1 MGLRVLVI
9 DAFLA
14 SKDGRHRLKD
24 FLRAVSWAI
33 KQNNHLTG
41 FHILVRSLTQLQEFV
56 FDPDADES
64 GRKQALRN
72 FSSVDMTFIGGE
84 ATLLPWQP
92 ETARLVAFINQSV
105 IAGSRVCGSVV
116 AARAL
121 WHLACTCGRQLHVV
135 DVLQN
140 PDLPAAIPTQ
150 YLPKA
155 FSGRNTVM
163 LQEISGE
170 AFQFSNKEPEDNK
183 RAPRATQH
191 ESSHDESPAKRR
203 AVAERC
209 LNVGMRKRAPGQ
221 STDANLSLTQC
232 RGLEFHW
239 LMKDLLKSVAPKPTK
254 HKPSSRETQGKGAGE
269 KGGGESGGG
278 RVVKATADA
287 NGMQPVLLK
296 CERAWD
302 LNAAQ
307 GVLQNPLID
316 PVGPLRGQAPL
327 NFTARIGEATY
338 RGQSAKCRQPDRP
351 PNMLICKRDLRVY
364 KIALLIC

>member
-41 FHILVRSLTQLQEFV
+41 FHILVRSLTQLHEFV

-72 FSSVDMTFIGGE
+72 FSSVDITFIGGE

-92 ETARLVAFINQSV
+92 ETARLIAFINQSV

-116 AARAL
+116 AARVL

-150 YLPKA
+150 YLSKA

-163 LQEISGE
+163 PTVAGNIRADVSIFEQRAGGQQACASSHTTRELARRISRQKARSG
-170 AFQFSNKEPEDNK
+170 
-183 RAPRATQH
+183 RALPQCRLAQ
-191 ESSHDESPAKRR
+191 ESSR
-203 AVAERC
+203 
-209 LNVGMRKRAPGQ
+209 
-221 STDANLSLTQC
+221 
-232 RGLEFHW
+232 
-239 LMKDLLKSVAPKPTK
+239 TK
-254 HKPSSRETQGKGAGE
+254 HRRYSLPYAMPRL
-269 KGGGESGGG
+269 
-278 RVVKATADA
+278 RIPLADE
-287 NGMQPVLLK
+287 GSP
-296 CERAWD
+296 E
-302 LNAAQ
+302 
-307 GVLQNPLID
+307 
-316 PVGPLRGQAPL
+316 
-327 NFTARIGEATY
+327 
-338 RGQSAKCRQPDRP
+338 KCRAQTDE
-351 PNMLICKRDLRVY
+351 
-364 KIALLIC
+364 A